1 MKGLIYKDIT
11 IFFKSIDK
19 KLVLI
24 AAGAIILLMV
34 NTGVYAGLFAS
45 VMLAMTI
52 GMQNI
57 MSFASDEKAS
67 WKKYQLAMP
76 VNAVSIV
83 TSKYISVI
91 CTLAVSIMGSIIFNL
106 LPSIAF
112 QSFNVTV
119 WGVSVAASL
128 IVPLL
133 WTGICLPLTYW
144 FGFRSAQT
152 MGLITVIPMFYFVKY
167 FEVVLVYK
175 CGQEKLNNLYYQ
187 VKEQRRCSAWRK
199 TKNPTPRNSSS
210 RSWIC
215 TMPEE
220 LRIHN
225 WNVNMA

>member
-11 IFFKSIDK
+11 LFFKCIDK

-24 AAGAIILLMV
+24 VVGAIILLMA
-34 NTGVYAGLFAS
+34 NTGVYAGLLAS

-76 VNAVSIV
+76 ANAVSV
-83 TSKYISVI
+83 VAGKYISVI
-91 CTLAVSIMGSIIFNL
+91 CTLAVSIGGSILFNL
-106 LPSIAF
+106 LSSIAF
-112 QSFNVTV
+112 RKFDVTV
-119 WGVSVAASL
+119 WGVSVTASL

-152 MGLITVIPMFYFVKY
+152 MGLIAVIPMFYFVKY
-167 FEVVLVYK
+167 FEDGV
-175 CGQEKLNNLYYQ
+175 GF
-187 VKEQRRCSAWRK
+187 SAMTSSILSYAAVAGIAVIVFFIISMIISMAGYNRK
-199 TKNPTPRNSSS
+199 K
-210 RSWIC
+210 
-215 TMPEE
+215 
-220 LRIHN
+220 
-225 WNVNMA
+225 

>member
-1 MKGLIYKDIT
+1 MKGLIYKDIA

-24 AAGAIILLMV
+24 AVGAIILLML

-52 GMQNI
+52 GMQNV

-76 VNAVSIV
+76 VNAVSVV
-83 TSKYISVI
+83 TSKYISVV
-91 CTLAVSIMGSIIFNL
+91 CTLAVSLAGSVLFNL
-106 LPSIAF
+106 LPSVVF
-112 QSFNVTV
+112 RDFNGTV
-119 WGVSVAASL
+119 WGVSVAAAL

-152 MGLITVIPMFYFVKY
+152 MGLIAVIPMFYFVKY
-167 FEVVLVYK
+167 FEDGAGFKAMTDSVLSYIVIAGVAAVLLFALSMILSTIGY
-175 CGQEKLNNLYYQ
+175 
-187 VKEQRRCSAWRK
+187 SRK
-199 TKNPTPRNSSS
+199 N
-210 RSWIC
+210 
-215 TMPEE
+215 
-220 LRIHN
+220 
-225 WNVNMA
+225 

>member
-1 MKGLIYKDIT
+1 MRGLIYKDIK

-45 VMLAMTI
+45 VMLAITI
-52 GMQNI
+52 GIQNI

-76 VNAVSIV
+76 VNAVSVV

-91 CTLAVSIMGSIIFNL
+91 CTLAVSLAGSVLFNL
-106 LPSIAF
+106 LSSVAF
-112 QSFNVTV
+112 RSFNVIV
-119 WGVSVAASL
+119 WGVSTAVSV

-144 FGFRSAQT
+144 FGFHSAQT
-152 MGLITVIPMFYFVKY
+152 MGLIVVIPMFYFIKY
-167 FEVVLVYK
+167 FEDGAGFSAMTNSIFSYVIVAGIAVVVLFIISMLISKVGY
-175 CGQEKLNNLYYQ
+175 N
-187 VKEQRRCSAWRK
+187 RK
-199 TKNPTPRNSSS
+199 K
-210 RSWIC
+210 
-215 TMPEE
+215 
-220 LRIHN
+220 
-225 WNVNMA
+225 